1 MKKLMYLLV
10 VGVMFAFTAC
20 SDGEKIGCQAGEE
33 CVEDQSC
40 CPAAGDD
47 AAGDD
52 AAGDDAA
59 GDDAAGDDAADA
71 DVTATDEKAG
81 ACCCGNAECAGPE
94 TCPSHKGE
102 GDHDH

>member
-1 MKKLMYLLV
+1 MYLLV

-20 SDGEKIGCQAGEE
+20 TGGNDAKIGCQAGEE
-33 CVEDQSC
+33 CVEDHSC

-59 GDDAAGDDAADA
+59 DAE
-71 DVTATDEKAG
+71 VTATDEKAG